1 MIQAVWTTLLC
12 GAIILGT
19 YERRQPVAF
28 QSINPATEEILG
40 QFPEH
45 TGDEVER
52 ALEASSRA
60 FQSWRRT
67 PFAERSQ
74 LLRAV
79 AHQLRAEKTLL
90 AGLTTAEMGKPV
102 VEAEAEIEKCAWCC
116 DYFAEHG
123 QSFLSERP
131 VPSGATDS
139 YVAYDP
145 LGPVLAIMPWNFPFW
160 QVFRFAAPTLMAGN
174 AGLLKH
180 ASNVSQCA
188 LAIERVIR
196 QAGAPDG
203 LFQTL
208 LLPSD
213 RVGAIIDDD
222 RVRAVTL
229 TGSEF
234 AGSKVAERSGTSL
247 KKTVLELGGSDP
259 FIVLAD
265 ADLDA
270 AATTAVNARYQNT
283 GQSCIAAKRFIVVDK
298 VADEFLTRF
307 VAAVE
312 RLRIGDPMERE
323 TQIGPLARDDLR
335 VSLEEQ
341 LRRSVAQGAVL
352 ATGGQRLERR
362 GYFYQPT
369 VVSAVHPGMPAFD
382 EETFG
387 PLAAVI
393 AAGDADEAVD
403 LANHSRYGLG
413 AAFWTRDVE
422 LAQRLARR
430 VDSGSVF
437 INGMVA
443 SDPRLPFG
451 GVKRS
456 GYGRELG
463 EYGIREFVNIK
474 TVWIGPKQEEQ
485 PQSK

>member
-1 MIQAVWTTLLC
+1 M
-12 GAIILGT
+12 
-19 YERRQPVAF
+19 AF
-28 QSINPATEEILG
+28 RSINPATEELLG
-40 QFPEH
+40 EFPEH

-52 ALEASSRA
+52 ALDASSRA
-60 FQSWRRT
+60 FGVWRRT
-67 PFAERSQ
+67 PFAERIQ

-79 AHQLRAEKTLL
+79 AGQLRADRTLL
-90 AGLTTAEMGKPV
+90 AGLITAEMGKPV

-116 DYFAEHG
+116 DYFAENG
-123 QSFLSERP
+123 QAFLSDRAM
-131 VPSGATDS
+131 PSGAKQS

-208 LLPSD
+208 LLSSD
-213 RVGAIIDDD
+213 HVGAVIDDD

-234 AGSKVAERSGTSL
+234 AGSKVAAQSGRSL

-265 ADLDA
+265 ADLEDA
-270 AATTAVNARYQNT
+270 VTTAVRARYQNT
-283 GQSCIAAKRFIVVDK
+283 GQSCIAAKRFIVVDE
-298 VADEFLTRF
+298 VADDFLTRF

-312 RLRIGDPMERE
+312 RLHIGDPNERE
-323 TQIGPLARDDLR
+323 TQIGPLARGDLR
-335 VSLEEQ
+335 ESLEEQ
-341 LRRSVAQGAVL
+341 LRRSLAQGAAL

-369 VVSAVHPGMPAFD
+369 VVTSIRPGMPAFD

-387 PLAAVI
+387 PMAAVI
-393 AAGDADEAVD
+393 RARDADEAVD
-403 LANHSRYGLG
+403 LANRSRYGLG
-413 AAFWTRDVE
+413 ASIWTRDVE

-430 VDSGSVF
+430 VEAGSVF
-437 INGMVA
+437 INGPVA

-474 TVWIGPKQEEQ
+474 TVWIGPQREQ
-485 PQSK
+485 QPNSE